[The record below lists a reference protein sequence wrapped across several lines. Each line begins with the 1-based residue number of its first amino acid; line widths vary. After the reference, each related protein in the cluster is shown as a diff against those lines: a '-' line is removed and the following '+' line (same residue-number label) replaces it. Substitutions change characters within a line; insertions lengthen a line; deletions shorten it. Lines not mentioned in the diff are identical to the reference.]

1 MKLAPNADDARVGPD
16 CDVGTAAINCLI
28 SSSTRA
34 RSTLSS
40 VKATCV
46 PCYLP
51 MRFITTKRVRFGSI
65 ATDAFRVGVEQCPL
79 YAESDQNV
87 ASPRMTRSARSRLES
102 FVKLDRQAPL

>member
-16 CDVGTAAINCLI
+16 CDVGTAAINCLV

-51 MRFITTKRVRFGSI
+51 MRFITTKRVRIGHYRR
-65 ATDAFRVGVEQCPL
+65 TCHCGEPC
-79 YAESDQNV
+79 N
-87 ASPRMTRSARSRLES
+87 ASETLPPSRYS
-102 FVKLDRQAPL
+102 GYII